1 MTRVLRRHRS
11 LPMKTMIRFSI
22 RSLLLPLALST
33 ALLPLG
39 SCVESNAAGEAAAR
53 SDDRAVDAPLHDY
66 QVEQLELAFE
76 TASKLPLV
84 PHVKNRAKA
93 QKQVVDT
100 CLELDQPQRA
110 LRCIERIPNWR
121 RGLGLADYAY
131 YCVEH
136 GAEDVQT
143 YLDRASAIAD
153 DPTDETLPGWRRSRI
168 RARISQVYALLG
180 RSESAARF
188 GKDLEESELRG
199 LAVLKARLADEG
211 AFDDDLEATDSA
223 IQAGSMDQVQASL
236 EQCVAYFDR
245 YYDDVER
252 RDRAQ
257 SRIEQAEGKLPLLI
271 HLELVGKLADAALS
285 HGDPA
290 KARELVAW
298 LDRLIADQH
307 WLPRHELPVVA
318 RTCVLRHRAGE
329 VERAREDADEA
340 LARFREARGSITDVF
355 RVEALLPLAEAY
367 HAMGDT
373 GRALEVYAM
382 AVEDAVHNPNSRPR
396 AMDLTALLC
405 SMARNDV
412 EPDSRLHARLLEVCG
427 ALGAPW

>member
-1 MTRVLRRHRS
+1 MTRTLRRHRS
-11 LPMKTMIRFSI
+11 LPMKTTIRFSI
-22 RSLLLPLALST
+22 RSLLLPLALSA

-39 SCVESNAAGEAAAR
+39 SCAESSAAGGAAAR
-53 SDDRAVDAPLHDY
+53 SDDRVEDQPLHDH

-76 TASKLPLV
+76 TASKLPLM

-93 QKQVVDT
+93 QEQVVDT

-110 LRCIERIPNWR
+110 LRCIEEIPNWR
-121 RGLGLADYAY
+121 RGLGLASYAY

-136 GAEDVQT
+136 GAKDVQA
-143 YLDRASAIAD
+143 YLDRAGEIAD
-153 DPTDETLPGWRRSRI
+153 DPTDDTLPGWRRSRI

-180 RSESAARF
+180 RSESAAKYGR
-188 GKDLEESELRG
+188 DLEESELRG

-211 AFDDDLEATDSA
+211 AFDEDLEATDTA
-223 IQAGSMDQVQASL
+223 IQAGSMDRIQASL

-245 YYDDVER
+245 YFDDVER

-271 HLELVGKLADAALS
+271 HLELVGKLADAALD
-285 HGDPA
+285 HGDSA

-298 LDRLIADQH
+298 LDRLIADQR
-307 WLPRHELPVVA
+307 WLLRHELPVVA
-318 RTCVLRHRAGE
+318 RTCALRHRAGE

-340 LARFREARGSITDVF
+340 LAKYEQARDTITDVF

-367 HAMGDT
+367 HAMGYAR
-373 GRALEVYAM
+373 RALEVYAL

-412 EPDSRLHARLLEVCG
+412 EPDPRLRARLLEVCG